1 MTKPKKKVD
10 TVYILTKKGYIV
22 GVFATEDLAYE
33 EQKRLATEQA
43 TKYSA
48 QSNVTDF
55 NLVIK
60 EFTNAF
66 ESYTTLIMP
75 IVGLG

>member
-10 TVYILTKKGYIV
+10 TVYILTKKGHIV

-33 EQKRLATEQA
+33 EQKRLATERA
-43 TKYSA
+43 NSYSA
-48 QSNVTDF
+48 QSGITDL
-55 NLVIK
+55 NSVIK

-66 ESYTTLIMP
+66 ESYTTVTMP
-75 IVGLG
+75 IIGLG